1 MKSFIALMLSMFLV
15 LAIMLTMAFM
25 AIADPG
31 TAAATAPAASQPDP
45 SIVAWFSLYKAYIFA
60 AALALSEL
68 LAVTPWFKGNGL
80 LDTVIKGLKM
90 LSGKGET
97 Q

>member
-1 MKSFIALMLSMFLV
+1 MKSFIALMLSMFII

-31 TAAATAPAASQPDP
+31 TVAATVPAAVQPDP

-80 LDTVIKGLKM
+80 LDTIIKGLKM
-90 LSGKGET
+90 LYGKET
-97 Q
+97 AQ